1 MVTRRTIFQS
11 GRFYFSL
18 LAFSV
23 LLFLSGCAPT
33 RSVTIAP
40 DFRPAPEQG
49 VVYIAP
55 FVSTL
60 VPESFSD
67 KVFETFVDD
76 LNSNLDGTGVRWFYI
91 LKEDPKTVDPAWL
104 AKQTYVT
111 GELWGYVEEVGCCSA
126 ELRVKAR
133 ARLFTPGKPEP
144 TVEIFLP
151 LESFVDFNRSALEAE
166 RDILALHLAD
176 ELAIQVLAP
185 LMSHQ

>member
-1 MVTRRTIFQS
+1 MVTRKNILQS
-11 GRFYFSL
+11 GRWYVSL
-18 LAFSV
+18 LALAI
-23 LLFLSGCAPT
+23 LLLSGCASS
-33 RSVTIAP
+33 RSVTISP

-49 VVYIAP
+49 VVYIVP

-76 LNSNLDGTGVRWFYI
+76 LNGNLEGTGVRWFYI
-91 LKEDPKTVDPAWL
+91 LKEDLKTVDPAWL

-133 ARLFTPGKPEP
+133 AKLFTPGKSEP
-144 TVEIFLP
+144 AVEIFLP
-151 LESFVDFNRSALEAE
+151 LESFIDFNRSALEPE
-166 RDILALHLAD
+166 RDILALRLAD
-176 ELAIQVLAP
+176 ELAIQVLAS
-185 LMSHQ
+185 LMSHE